1 MSTIPTEVPA
11 SVERRF
17 PDGFHCGV
25 VPGRGRVVEDGMGP
39 QSGGGLTPLEHP

>member
-25 VPGRGRVVEDGMGP
+25 YQVEGAW
-39 QSGGGLTPLEHP
+39 SRTAWGLNLAVG